1 MKALLTNQDRKV
13 LNYEKRIGYVFSG
26 LVIIAGGF
34 FTLFYF
40 LLIKTEPNY
49 LLVGLIGLGI
59 ILLAYFICS
68 RVNRKLNRDLKAGEK
83 EILKR
88 AVENKTEVKS
98 HEAGSGMLF
107 IPVLASLSPKLWG
120 PKMNKANRYFI
131 FTSDNK
137 YEVDKEIYDDFKKG
151 DNFYIHFAKHSET
164 VLGFSKEG

>member
-1 MKALLTNQDRKV
+1 MKASLTNQDKKV
-13 LNYEKRIGYVFSG
+13 LNYEKRMGYVFSG

-49 LLVGLIGLGI
+49 LLVGLIDLGI
-59 ILLAYFICS
+59 ILSAYFICS

-88 AVENKTEVKS
+88 AVEKKTEVKS
-98 HEAGSGMLF
+98 HEAGSGKLY

-120 PKMNKANRYFI
+120 PKMNEANRYFI
-131 FTSDNK
+131 VVSDNK
-137 YEVDKEIYDDFKKG
+137 YEVDRGLYDDLKKG
-151 DNFYIHFAKHSET
+151 DDFYIHFARHSET
-164 VLGFSKEG
+164 ILDFSKEG